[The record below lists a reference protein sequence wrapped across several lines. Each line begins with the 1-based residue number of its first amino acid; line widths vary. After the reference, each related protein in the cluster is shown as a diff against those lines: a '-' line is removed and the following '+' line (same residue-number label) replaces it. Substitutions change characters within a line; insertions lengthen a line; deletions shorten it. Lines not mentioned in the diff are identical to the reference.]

1 MIMATTLGI
10 CGLSRRLTRGAMI
23 NDRNTAM
30 IKGSTME
37 AVVFKTAP
45 SIITTITVSKPF
57 VAVVPFIVAT

>member
-1 MIMATTLGI
+1 
-10 CGLSRRLTRGAMI
+10 MI